1 MCDVRKRKILPIG
14 LARATRKVTLWR
26 IDKRKVVGTA
36 DLGEEGGG
44 FCFGL

>member
-14 LARATRKVTLWR
+14 LAWATRKATLWQ
-26 IDKRKVVGTA
+26 IDKRKVVGAT
-36 DLGEEGGG
+36 DFGKEGGG